1 MRYIHSVRGD
11 IDKVKDLIELS
22 YSMRN
27 KNPNIFLKRDP
38 TDAET
43 QNVFRIT

>member
-1 MRYIHSVRGD
+1 MRYIHACRGD
-11 IDKVKDLIELS
+11 MDKVKQLIELS
-22 YSMRN
+22 YTMRN